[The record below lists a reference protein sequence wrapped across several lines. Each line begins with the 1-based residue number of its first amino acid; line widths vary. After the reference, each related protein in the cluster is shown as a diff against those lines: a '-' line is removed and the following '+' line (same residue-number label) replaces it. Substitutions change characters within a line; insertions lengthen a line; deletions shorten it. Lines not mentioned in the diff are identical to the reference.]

1 MKQKQPFE
9 NVILWKII
17 IIFFLFSPTTF
28 AQRELLLNPTSAE
41 YKLVGGS
48 TLQLVASADGEKL
61 ISVTLIDQ
69 QNIITIAEAE
79 FVQVKKPVLTAIQI
93 SGGEIGSELMERPQ
107 FISIGFGEFGC
118 ELARCPSSILL
129 VINNSKFVKSSV
141 VNRNNQ

>member
-1 MKQKQPFE
+1 MRQKQSFKA
-9 NVILWKII
+9 VLLWKII
-17 IIFFLFSPTTF
+17 IIFLLFSPTTF

-79 FVQVKKPVLTAIQI
+79 FVHVKKPVLTAVQI
-93 SGGEIGSELMERPQ
+93 SGGEIGSEQMARPQ
-107 FISIGFGEFGC
+107 FINIGFGEPGC

-129 VINNSKFVKSSV
+129 VIEHSKFVRSLMLHHHK
-141 VNRNNQ
+141 